1 MAKNSRAKG
10 KRGELELAHKLREHG
25 YSTRRGQQYSGTETS
40 ADVIGLPGVHIECKR
55 VETLNIYSAIM
66 QAVNDTGASG
76 DLPAVFHRKNNQPW
90 LVTMRLEEW
99 LALYRRWADVR
110 QETAQESVPGD

>member
-1 MAKNSRAKG
+1 MEINSREKG
-10 KRGELELAHKLREHG
+10 RRGEIELAHKLREHG

-40 ADVIGLPGVHIECKR
+40 ADVVGLPGIHIECKR
-55 VETLNIYSAIM
+55 VEALNIYTAIM
-66 QAVNDTGASG
+66 QAVHDTGESG

-99 LALYRRWADVR
+99 LALYRRWAD
-110 QETAQESVPGD
+110 AGDAAGQHGADD

>member
-10 KRGELELAHKLREHG
+10 KRGEIELAHKLREHG
-25 YSTRRGQQYSGTETS
+25 YSARRGQQYSGTETS
-40 ADVIGLPGVHIECKR
+40 ADVVGLPGIHIECKR
-55 VETLNIYSAIM
+55 VEALNIYAAIM

-76 DLPAVFHRKNNQPW
+76 ELPAVFHRKNNQPW

-99 LALYRRWADVR
+99 LALYRRWADVGPEASEER
-110 QETAQESVPGD
+110 IP

>member
-10 KRGELELAHKLREHG
+10 KRGELELAHKLQEHG
-25 YSTRRGQQYSGTETS
+25 YSARRGQQYSGTETS
-40 ADVIGLPGVHIECKR
+40 ADVVGLPGVHIECKR
-55 VETLNIYSAIM
+55 VENLNIYSAIM
-66 QAVNDTGASG
+66 QAVRDTGESG

-99 LALYRRWADVR
+99 LALYRRWADAR
-110 QETAQESVPGD
+110 DAAGQQGAND

>member
-10 KRGELELAHKLREHG
+10 KRGEIELAHKLREHG

-40 ADVIGLPGVHIECKR
+40 ADVVGLPGIHIECKR
-55 VETLNIYSAIM
+55 VEALNIYTAIM
-66 QAVNDTGASG
+66 QAVHDTGESG

-99 LALYRRWADVR
+99 LALYRRWAD
-110 QETAQESVPGD
+110 AGDAAGQHGADD

>member
-40 ADVIGLPGVHIECKR
+40 ADVVGLPGIHIECKR
-55 VETLNIYSAIM
+55 VEALNIYTAIM
-66 QAVNDTGASG
+66 QAVHDTGESG

-99 LALYRRWADVR
+99 LALYRRWAD
-110 QETAQESVPGD
+110 AGDAAGQHGADD